1 VKGKTMLK
9 RDVQE
14 LQRLARVIRSHI
26 VRMIGVGQKGHLG
39 GSCSIADVVTALYF
53 AKMRHDPLNPQWPQ
67 RDRFLLSKGHGG
79 AALYATLAHRGFAPL
94 DALSKYARDG
104 SAMAGHIVKDS
115 MPGVE
120 TTAGSLGH
128 GLPMAIGRALAL
140 KGSRSKSRVFVLVGD
155 GECNEG
161 TTWEGALV
169 AAQFKLDNLVLIV
182 DRNGEQSLGK
192 SDDVLNL
199 EPFAQ
204 KWRAFGWTCLRCN
217 GHNFTELRKACDIK
231 NRVAG
236 KPTVIIAK
244 TQKGKG
250 VTYMEKDPLSWHY
263 KTPKD
268 EFLERARKEL
278 NA

>member
-1 VKGKTMLK
+1 MNQSETLLK
-9 RDVQE
+9 KRAGQ
-14 LQRLARVIRSHI
+14 IRSSILEMIVASGSSHI
-26 VRMIGVGQKGHLG
+26 AAAF
-39 GSCSIADVVTALYF
+39 SITDILTVLYF
-53 AKMRHDPLNPQWPQ
+53 DILNIDPKKPKWED